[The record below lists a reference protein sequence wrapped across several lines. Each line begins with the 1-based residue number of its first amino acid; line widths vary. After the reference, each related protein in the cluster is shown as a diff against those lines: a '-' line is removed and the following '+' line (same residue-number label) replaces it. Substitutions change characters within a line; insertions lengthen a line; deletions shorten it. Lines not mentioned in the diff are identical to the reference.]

1 MNLNELKPFFKTF
14 THKSNSWKSETTMAL
29 GDSRRL
35 KISTF
40 KTFSGTLCTIATV
53 CKVER
58 GFETFVMYEDLNVRL
73 AEQKVRVTQKAV
85 ETQHQGTLNNEEVI
99 SRLLNG
105 VRGKYFPNIAP
116 DKFVE
121 YIQEIHNA

>member
-1 MNLNELKPFFKTF
+1 MNLNELKPLFKTF
-14 THKSNSWKSETTMAL
+14 THKSNSWKSETTLAL

-40 KTFSGTLCTIATV
+40 KTFSGTLRTFATV

-58 GFETFVMYEDLNVRL
+58 GFEIFVMYEDLNIRL

-85 ETQHQGTLNNEEVI
+85 ETQHHGTLNNEETI
-99 SRLLNG
+99 SRLMES
-105 VRGKYFPNIAP
+105 VRAQYFPNIP
-116 DKFVE
+116 SDKFVE